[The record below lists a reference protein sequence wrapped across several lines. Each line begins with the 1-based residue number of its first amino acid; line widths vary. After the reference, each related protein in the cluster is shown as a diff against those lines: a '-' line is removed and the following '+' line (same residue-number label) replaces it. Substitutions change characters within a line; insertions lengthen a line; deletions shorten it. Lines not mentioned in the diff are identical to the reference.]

1 MKPRSLEIQRQI
13 LVLEDDPGQRELLT
27 EILTEQGLNVV
38 AVASSDEAMAHMD
51 TRGSDTKMVIADVNV
66 PGMLDGLAFAQL
78 AAVSWPTVPFII
90 ISGYI
95 DQDLAVLPR
104 RAAFLP
110 KPWSVAELSQLV
122 ESLLPRR

>member
-1 MKPRSLEIQRQI
+1 MQRQI

-27 EILTEQGLNVV
+27 EVLTEQGLDVV
-38 AVASSDEAMAHMD
+38 AVASSDEALAHMD
-51 TRGSDTKMVIADVNV
+51 AHSGDTKLVIADVNV
-66 PGMLDGLAFAQL
+66 PGILDGLAFAQL
-78 AAVSWPTVPFII
+78 AAASWPTVPFII

-110 KPWSVAELSQLV
+110 KPWGVADLRQLV

>member
-1 MKPRSLEIQRQI
+1 MKPRSLEMQRQI

-27 EILTEQGLNVV
+27 EVLTEQGLDVV
-38 AVASSDEAMAHMD
+38 AVASSDEALAHMD
-51 TRGSDTKMVIADVNV
+51 ARSGDTKMVIADVNV
-66 PGMLDGLAFAQL
+66 PGTLDGLAFAQL
-78 AAVSWPTVPFII
+78 AAASWPTVPFII

-110 KPWSVAELSQLV
+110 KPWGVADLCQLV

>member
-1 MKPRSLEIQRQI
+1 MQRQI
-13 LVLEDDPGQRELLT
+13 LVLEDDLSQRELLT
-27 EILTEQGLNVV
+27 ELLTEQGLDVV
-38 AVASSDEAMAHMD
+38 AVASSDDALAHMD
-51 TRGSDTKMVIADVNV
+51 SRGSETKLVIADVNV

-95 DQDLAVLPR
+95 DQDLAILPR

-110 KPWSVAELSQLV
+110 KPWGVADLRQLV

>member
-1 MKPRSLEIQRQI
+1 MKPRSPDVQRQI

-27 EILTEQGLNVV
+27 EVLTEQGLDVV
-38 AVASSDEAMAHMD
+38 AVASSDEALAHMD
-51 TRGSDTKMVIADVNV
+51 THSGDTKLVIADVNV
-66 PGMLDGLAFAQL
+66 PGILDGLAFAQL
-78 AAVSWPTVPFII
+78 AAASWPTVPFII

-110 KPWSVAELSQLV
+110 KPWGVADLRQLV